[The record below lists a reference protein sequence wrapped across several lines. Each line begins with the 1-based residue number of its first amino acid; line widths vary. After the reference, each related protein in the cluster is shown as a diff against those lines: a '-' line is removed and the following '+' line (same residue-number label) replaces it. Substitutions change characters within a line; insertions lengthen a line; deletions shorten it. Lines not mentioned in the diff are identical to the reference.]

1 MNNITSVDRIV
12 SAKDYGG
19 SMTGYLRNQ
28 QRNYLKSGRA
38 VNIVN
43 LDKGPSG
50 AAVKARIWQSQWVA
64 DCECNT
70 TMFVDPDE
78 PIFFCFGCANRLNG
92 GRIRPVEF
100 PPRAERERIEELL
113 LERPVI
119 DVAGLTDLERVGL
132 QKPLLFVDVEVEEEM
147 GMMEEFA
154 HALMQ
159 GVPVDSLPKKKKR
172 VQTLPLTRSWRP
184 GESPADFE
192 AQQRSVIEAWKKEL
206 SNGVR

>member
-1 MNNITSVDRIV
+1 MTSITSVNRII

-19 SMTGYLRNQ
+19 SMTGYLRTQ
-28 QRNYLKSGRA
+28 QRNYLKGGRP
-38 VNIVN
+38 VNIVD

-50 AAVKARIWQSQWVA
+50 PVVKARIWQSQWVA

-100 PPRAERERIEELL
+100 PPKAERELIEALL

-132 QKPLLFVDVEVEEEM
+132 QKPVLFAEVEIEEEA
-147 GMMEEFA
+147 GLEEYA
-154 HALMQ
+154 SALMKGMPVQ
-159 GVPVDSLPKKKKR
+159 EVPKTVKR
-172 VQTLPLTRSWRP
+172 TQTLPLTRSWIP
-184 GESPADFE
+184 GESPADLE
-192 AQQRSVIEAWKKEL
+192 AQQRPAIEAWKKEL
-206 SNGVR
+206 TNGV

>member
-19 SMTGYLRNQ
+19 SMTAYLRTQ
-28 QRNYLKSGRA
+28 QRNFLKSGRA
-38 VNIVN
+38 VNIVD

-50 AAVKARIWQSQWVA
+50 PVVKARIWQSQWVA

-100 PPRAERERIEELL
+100 PPKAERERIEELL

-132 QKPLLFVDVEVEEEM
+132 QKPVLFVDVEVEEET
-147 GMMEEFA
+147 GMEEFA
-154 HALMQ
+154 LALMK
-159 GVPVDSLPKKKKR
+159 GVPVDSLPKKTKR
-172 VQTLPLTRSWRP
+172 VQTLPLTRSWIP
-184 GESPADFE
+184 GESPADLE
-192 AQQRSVIEAWKKEL
+192 AQQRPAIEAWKKEL

>member
-1 MNNITSVDRIV
+1 MSNIASVNRII

-28 QRNYLKSGRA
+28 QRNYLRSGRA
-38 VNIVN
+38 VNIVG
-43 LDKGPSG
+43 LDKSPSG
-50 AAVKARIWQSQWVA
+50 TPVKARIWQSQWVA
-64 DCECNT
+64 DCECNS

-100 PPRAERERIEELL
+100 PPKAERERIEELL

-132 QKPLLFVDVEVEEEM
+132 QKPVLFVDVEIEEET
-147 GMMEEFA
+147 GMEEFA
-154 HALMQ
+154 RALMERT
-159 GVPVDSLPKKKKR
+159 PVNSIPKTVKR
-172 VQTLPLTRSWRP
+172 TQTLPLTRSWRP
-184 GESPADFE
+184 GESPADLE
-192 AQQRSVIEAWKKEL
+192 AQQRPAIEAWKKEL
-206 SNGVR
+206 SNGI

>member
-1 MNNITSVDRIV
+1 MNNIKSVDRIV

-19 SMTGYLRNQ
+19 SMTGYLRSQ

-38 VNIVN
+38 VNIIG
-43 LDKGPSG
+43 LDG
-50 AAVKARIWQSQWVA
+50 APRGEPVKARIWQSQWVA

-92 GRIRPVEF
+92 ERIRPVEF

-132 QKPLLFVDVEVEEEM
+132 QKPLLFVDVEVEEEI
-147 GMMEEFA
+147 GMEEFA

-159 GVPVDSLPKKKKR
+159 GIPVDSLPKKTKR

-184 GESPADFE
+184 GESPADLE
-192 AQQRSVIEAWKKEL
+192 AQQRSAIEAWKKEL

>member
-1 MNNITSVDRIV
+1 MTNISSVNRII

-38 VNIVN
+38 VTIVG
-43 LDKGPSG
+43 LGGEPSG
-50 AAVKARIWQSQWVA
+50 EPVKARIWQSQWVA
-64 DCECNT
+64 DCECNS

-100 PPRAERERIEELL
+100 PPNAERERIEELL

-132 QKPLLFVDVEVEEEM
+132 QKPVLFVDVEVEEET
-147 GMMEEFA
+147 GMQEFA
-154 HALMQ
+154 LALME
-159 GVPVDSLPKKKKR
+159 GVPFDSLPKTIKR
-172 VQTLPLTRSWRP
+172 TQTLPLTRSWRP
-184 GESPADFE
+184 GESPADLE
-192 AQQRSVIEAWKKEL
+192 AQQSAAIEAWEKEL
-206 SNGVR
+206 RNGI

>member
-1 MNNITSVDRIV
+1 MTSISSVNRII

-19 SMTGYLRNQ
+19 SMTGYLRTQ

-38 VNIVN
+38 VNIVD

-50 AAVKARIWQSQWVA
+50 PAVKARIWQSQWVA

-78 PIFFCFGCANRLNG
+78 PIFFCFGCANRLHG

-100 PPRAERERIEELL
+100 PPKVERELIEALL

-132 QKPLLFVDVEVEEEM
+132 QKPVLFAEVEIEEEA
-147 GMMEEFA
+147 GLEEYA
-154 HALMQ
+154 SALMK
-159 GVPVDSLPKKKKR
+159 GVPVQEVPKTVKR
-172 VQTLPLTRSWRP
+172 TRTLPLTRSWIP
-184 GESPADFE
+184 SESPADLE
-192 AQQRSVIEAWKKEL
+192 AQQRPAIEAWKKEL
-206 SNGVR
+206 RNGI